1 MGNEFLAIYWRDMV
15 KFFRSRAMLFASLI
29 QPALWLILYGL
40 SMSSNFDMIV
50 QNIPNLPG
58 IISINYM
65 TFIAAGIISMT
76 ILFTCL
82 YGGISIQLDKQFGLM
97 KEMIAS
103 PMPRSSILSGITLS
117 GITKSLIQTVI
128 IIVLGVILGV
138 QFFNGFT
145 VVQTIISILG
155 IIGFT
160 VLFAMGLMFLSSLI
174 SIKIDS
180 HEGVQ
185 AMITMLTLPL
195 FFASNALYPI
205 SSMPLVIQAISYINP
220 LSYFITGIRY
230 FSLGSDFFA
239 LGTQYIIGINDLLLS
254 FAFLIGFNIVMYLL
268 AVRAF
273 KKAKVT

>member
-239 LGTQYIIGINDLLLS
+239 LGTQ
-254 FAFLIGFNIVMYLL
+254 
-268 AVRAF
+268 
-273 KKAKVT
+273 

>member
-97 KEMIAS
+97 KEMIAA

-145 VVQTIISILG
+145 AVQTIISILG

-174 SIKIDS
+174 SIKIES

-185 AMITMLTLPL
+185 AVITMLTLPL

-239 LGTQYIIGINDLLLS
+239 LGTQYMIGINDLLLS

-273 KKAKVT
+273 KNAKVT

>member
-40 SMSSNFDMIV
+40 SMSSNFDMIA

-97 KEMIAS
+97 KEMIAA

-239 LGTQYIIGINDLLLS
+239 LGTQYMIGINDLLLS

-273 KKAKVT
+273 KKVKVT

>member
-1 MGNEFLAIYWRDMV
+1 MGTEFLAIYWRDMV

-29 QPALWLILYGL
+29 QPALWLILYGM
-40 SMSSNFDMIV
+40 SMSSNFDMIA

-174 SIKIDS
+174 SIKIES

-185 AMITMLTLPL
+185 AVITMLTLPL

-239 LGTQYIIGINDLLLS
+239 LGTQYMIGINDLLLS

-273 KKAKVT
+273 KKVNVT

>member
-1 MGNEFLAIYWRDMV
+1 MRTEFLAIYWRDMV

-40 SMSSNFDMIV
+40 SMSNNFDMIA

-58 IISINYM
+58 VISINYM

-239 LGTQYIIGINDLLLS
+239 LGTQYMIGINDLLLS

-273 KKAKVT
+273 KKARVT

>member
-1 MGNEFLAIYWRDMV
+1 MGTEYLAIYWRDMV

-97 KEMIAS
+97 KEMIAA

-174 SIKIDS
+174 SIKIES

-185 AMITMLTLPL
+185 AIITMLTLPL

-254 FAFLIGFNIVMYLL
+254 LAFLVGFNIVMYLL
-268 AVRAF
+268 AIRAF

>member
-50 QNIPNLPG
+50 QNIPNLSG
-58 IISINYM
+58 VISINYM

-128 IIVLGVILGV
+128 IIVLGAILGV

-155 IIGFT
+155 IFGFT

-174 SIKIDS
+174 SIKIES

-185 AMITMLTLPL
+185 AVITMLTLPL

-239 LGTQYIIGINDLLLS
+239 LGTQYMIGINDLLLS

-273 KKAKVT
+273 KKVKVT

>member
-1 MGNEFLAIYWRDMV
+1 MGTEYLAIYWRDMV

-40 SMSSNFDMIV
+40 SMSSNFDMIA

-155 IIGFT
+155 IIGFAI
-160 VLFAMGLMFLSSLI
+160 LFSMGLMFLSSLI
-174 SIKIDS
+174 SIKIES

-185 AMITMLTLPL
+185 AVITMLTLPL

-254 FAFLIGFNIVMYLL
+254 LVFLVGFNIVMYLL
-268 AVRAF
+268 AVGAF

>member
-145 VVQTIISILG
+145 AIQTIISILG

-254 FAFLIGFNIVMYLL
+254 LAFLVGFNIVMYLL
-268 AVRAF
+268 AIRAF

>member
-1 MGNEFLAIYWRDMV
+1 MGTEFLAIYWRDMV

-174 SIKIDS
+174 SIKIES

-254 FAFLIGFNIVMYLL
+254 FVFLVGFNIVMYLL

>member
-50 QNIPNLPG
+50 QNIPNLSG
-58 IISINYM
+58 VISINYM

-174 SIKIDS
+174 SIKIES

-185 AMITMLTLPL
+185 AVITMLTLPL

-239 LGTQYIIGINDLLLS
+239 LGTQYMIGINDLLLS

-273 KKAKVT
+273 KKVKVT

>member
-29 QPALWLILYGL
+29 QPALWFVLYGL
-40 SMSSNFDMIV
+40 SMSSNFDMIA
-50 QNIPNLPG
+50 QSIPNLPG

-145 VVQTIISILG
+145 AFQTIISILG

-174 SIKIDS
+174 SIKIES

-185 AMITMLTLPL
+185 AIITMLTLPL

-254 FAFLIGFNIVMYLL
+254 FAFLVGFNIIMYLL

>member
-29 QPALWLILYGL
+29 QPALWFVLYGL
-40 SMSSNFDMIV
+40 SMSSNFDMIA
-50 QNIPNLPG
+50 QSIPILPG

-174 SIKIDS
+174 SIKIES

-185 AMITMLTLPL
+185 AVITMLTLPL

-254 FAFLIGFNIVMYLL
+254 FAFLIGFNIIMYLL

>member
-1 MGNEFLAIYWRDMV
+1 MGTEYLAVYWRDMV

-29 QPALWLILYGL
+29 QPALWLVLYGL
-40 SMSSNFDMIV
+40 SMSGNFEQIAANM
-50 QNIPNLPG
+50 PNLPG
-58 IISINYM
+58 IVSVNYM
-65 TFIAAGIISMT
+65 SFIAAGIISMT
-76 ILFTCL
+76 VLFTCL
-82 YGGISIQLDKQFGLM
+82 YGGITIQLDKQFGLM

-117 GITKSLIQTVI
+117 GITKSLIQTI
-128 IIVLGVILGV
+128 IIVILGLILGV

-145 VVQTIISILG
+145 IVQTIISIVG
-155 IIGFT
+155 IISLT

-174 SIKIDS
+174 SINIES

-185 AMITMLTLPL
+185 AVITMLTLPL

-205 SSMPLVIQAISYINP
+205 ASMPFVIQIISKINP

-239 LGTQYIIGINDLLLS
+239 LGTQYSIGINDLLLS
-254 FAFLIGFNIVMYLL
+254 FGFLIGFGIFMYLL
-268 AVRAF
+268 ALRAF
-273 KKAKVT
+273 NKAKVV

>member
-40 SMSSNFDMIV
+40 SMSNNFDMIV

-58 IISINYM
+58 VISINYM

-97 KEMIAS
+97 KEMIAA
-103 PMPRSSILSGITLS
+103 PMPRSSILLGITLS

-128 IIVLGVILGV
+128 IILLGVFLGV

-239 LGTQYIIGINDLLLS
+239 LGTQYMIGINDLLLS

-273 KKAKVT
+273 KKVNVT

>member
-1 MGNEFLAIYWRDMV
+1 MGNEFLVIYWRDMV

-65 TFIAAGIISMT
+65 TFITAGIMSMT

-174 SIKIDS
+174 SIKIES

-185 AMITMLTLPL
+185 AVITMLTLPL

-239 LGTQYIIGINDLLLS
+239 LGTQYMIGINDLLLS
-254 FAFLIGFNIVMYLL
+254 FAFLVGFNIVMYLL

-273 KKAKVT
+273 KKVKVT

>member
-1 MGNEFLAIYWRDMV
+1 MGTEYLAVYWRDMV

-40 SMSSNFDMIV
+40 SMSGNFDMIATGM
-50 QNIPNLPG
+50 PNLPG
-58 IISINYM
+58 IVSVNYM
-65 TFIAAGIISMT
+65 SFIAAGIISMT
-76 ILFTCL
+76 VLFTCL
-82 YGGISIQLDKQFGLM
+82 YSGITIQLDKQFGLM

-117 GITKSLIQTVI
+117 GITKSLIQTI
-128 IIVLGVILGV
+128 IIVILGLILGV

-145 VVQTIISILG
+145 IFQTLISVVG
-155 IIGFT
+155 IVSLT

-174 SIKIDS
+174 SINIES

-185 AMITMLTLPL
+185 ALITMLTLPL

-205 SSMPLVIQAISYINP
+205 ESMPIVIQAISKINP

-230 FSLGSDFFA
+230 FSLGSEFFT
-239 LGTQYIIGINDLLLS
+239 LGTQYSIGINELLLC
-254 FAFLIGFNIVMYLL
+254 FGFLIGFGILMYIL
-268 AVRAF
+268 ALRAF
-273 KKAKVT
+273 NKAKVV

>member
-50 QNIPNLPG
+50 QNIPNLSG
-58 IISINYM
+58 VISINYM

-155 IIGFT
+155 IFGFT

-174 SIKIDS
+174 SIKIES

-185 AMITMLTLPL
+185 AVITMLTLPL

-239 LGTQYIIGINDLLLS
+239 LGTQYMIGINDLLLS

-273 KKAKVT
+273 KKVKVT